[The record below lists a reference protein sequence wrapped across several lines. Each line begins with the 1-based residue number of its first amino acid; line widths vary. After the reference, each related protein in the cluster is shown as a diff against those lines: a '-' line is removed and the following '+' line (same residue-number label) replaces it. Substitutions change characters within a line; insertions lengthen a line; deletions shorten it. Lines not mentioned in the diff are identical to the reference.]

1 MTIKT
6 VLCCAV
12 LGLAAS
18 AAPLTSNAR
27 VYLDIDIAPPPP
39 PVEVIPAPRVGYVW
53 APGYY
58 SYTGHRHVWARGHW
72 IREHHGHHWVADRWE
87 DRDGRWHRERGH
99 WDRD

>member
-6 VLCCAV
+6 ALFCAA
-12 LGLAAS
+12 LGLAAT

-27 VYLDIDIAPPPP
+27 VYLDVDVAPPPP
-39 PVEVIPAPRVGYVW
+39 PVEVVPAPRVGYVW

-58 SYTGHRHVWARGHW
+58 NWEGHRHIWVRGHW
-72 IREHHGHHWVADRWE
+72 IRAHRHHHWVADRWE